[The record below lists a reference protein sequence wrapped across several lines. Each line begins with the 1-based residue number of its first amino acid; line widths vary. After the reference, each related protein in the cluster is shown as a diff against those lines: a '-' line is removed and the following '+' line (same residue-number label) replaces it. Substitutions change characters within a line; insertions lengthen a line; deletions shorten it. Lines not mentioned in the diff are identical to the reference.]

1 MEIVYTL
8 GSRNLEGEVPAPG
21 TKGGVEG
28 GCFVFV
34 RHLWACDSTA
44 WLPGELGVL
53 LSAPQD
59 FVVLGV
65 RLGVF
70 CARFPP
76 REAYIFLW
84 RVVT

>member
-44 WLPGELGVL
+44 WLLGEWGIGNSLVL
-53 LSAPQD
+53 LPRLAPQ
-59 FVVLGV
+59 GEPRHV
-65 RLGVF
+65 RCDRKRSALLYPSSI
-70 CARFPP
+70 A
-76 REAYIFLW
+76 
-84 RVVT
+84 